1 MTVLA
6 ENNEVDE
13 VEQEEVEQEQEVTGE
28 TPEAE
33 QEQDEEPEPEE
44 VVVSIGDASPASE
57 EEEQRQAPEWVKELR
72 KENREKSRQLREL
85 QAKLAERDA
94 QTAEPAAA
102 IPKPTLEGCEYDTD
116 LYEQKF
122 QAWQEQE
129 AARKDAERK
138 KADDEKAQVDAWNAK
153 VSAYNEAKTKLKVS
167 DYDDAEAVVQHELS
181 ITQQGIIVSGADNPA
196 LVTYALGKN
205 PAKAKELASIKDPV
219 KFAFAV
225 AKLET
230 QVKTSPRKAPPAP
243 EGRVRTG
250 NAAPSGAVDNT
261 LERLREKAEKTG
273 DMSEVIAYKTKQ
285 RAAK

>member
-6 ENNEVDE
+6 ENTEVD
-13 VEQEEVEQEQEVTGE
+13 QEEQKPVEQEQEVTGE
-28 TPEAE
+28 TPAPE
-33 QEQDEEPEPEE
+33 QGQNDPESEE

-57 EEEQRQAPEWVKELR
+57 EEEHKQAPEWVKDLR
-72 KENREKSRQLREL
+72 KENREKSRKLREL
-85 QAKLAERDA
+85 EAKLAEREA
-94 QTAEPAAA
+94 QTAAPAAA
-102 IPKPTLEGCEYDTD
+102 IPKPTMEDCDYDTD

-122 QAWQEQE
+122 LAWQQQE
-129 AARKDAERK
+129 TARKETERK
-138 KADDEKAQVDAWNAK
+138 KADDEKAQADAWNST
-153 VSAYNEAKTKLKVS
+153 VSAYNDAKAKLKVS
-167 DYDDAEAVVQHELS
+167 DYEEAEEVVQQSLS
-181 ITQQGIIVSGADNPA
+181 VMQQGVIVSGADNSA
-196 LVTYALGKN
+196 LVIYALGKN

-261 LERLREKAEKTG
+261 LERLREKAMKTG
-273 DMSEVIAYKTKQ
+273 DMSEVVAYKAKL

>member
-6 ENNEVDE
+6 ENTEVDQE
-13 VEQEEVEQEQEVTGE
+13 EQEEVKQEQEAIGE
-28 TPEAE
+28 TPAAE
-33 QEQDEEPEPEE
+33 QEQNDPESEE

-57 EEEQRQAPEWVKELR
+57 EEEQKQAPEWVKELR
-72 KENREKSRQLREL
+72 KENREKSRKLRDLE
-85 QAKLAERDA
+85 AKLAEREA
-94 QTAEPAAA
+94 KAESVTNL
-102 IPKPTLEGCEYDTD
+102 PKPTLADCDYDTD
-116 LYEQKF
+116 LYEQRF
-122 QAWQEQE
+122 HAWQQQE

-138 KADDEKAQVDAWNAK
+138 KADDEKAQADSWNEK
-153 VSAYNEAKTKLKVS
+153 VTAYNDAKAKLKVS
-167 DYDDAEAVVQHELS
+167 DFEDAEAAVLHELNV
-181 ITQQGIIVSGADNPA
+181 TQQGIIVSGADNAA
-196 LVTYALGKN
+196 LVNYALGKN
-205 PAKAKELASIKDPV
+205 PTKLKELASIKDPV

-273 DMSEVIAYKTKQ
+273 DMSEVIAYKAKL

>member
-6 ENNEVDE
+6 ENTEVDQE
-13 VEQEEVEQEQEVTGE
+13 EQEEVKQEQEVAGE
-28 TPEAE
+28 TPAAE
-33 QEQDEEPEPEE
+33 QEQDDSESDE
-44 VVVSIGDASPASE
+44 VTVSIGDASPASE
-57 EEEQRQAPEWVKELR
+57 EEEHKQAPEWVKELR
-72 KENREKSRQLREL
+72 KENREKSRKLREL
-85 QAKLAERDA
+85 EAKLAERDA
-94 QTAEPAAA
+94 KAESATNL
-102 IPKPTLEGCEYDTD
+102 PKPTLADCEYDPD

-122 QAWQEQE
+122 LAWQQQE
-129 AARKDAERK
+129 TARKEAERK
-138 KADDEKAQVDAWNAK
+138 KADDEKAQVESWNEK
-153 VSAYNEAKTKLKVS
+153 VTAYNDAKAKLKVS
-167 DYDDAEAVVQHELS
+167 DFEDAEAAVLHELS
-181 ITQQGIIVSGADNPA
+181 VTQQGIIVSGADNAA
-196 LVTYALGKN
+196 LVNYALGKN
-205 PAKAKELASIKDPV
+205 PAKLKELASIKDPV

-273 DMSEVIAYKTKQ
+273 DMSEVIAYKAKL

>member
-6 ENNEVDE
+6 ENTEVDQE
-13 VEQEEVEQEQEVTGE
+13 EQEEVKQEQEAIGE
-28 TPEAE
+28 TPAAE
-33 QEQDEEPEPEE
+33 QEQNDPESEE

-57 EEEQRQAPEWVKELR
+57 EEEQKQAPEWVKELR
-72 KENREKSRQLREL
+72 KENREKSRKLREL
-85 QAKLAERDA
+85 EAKLAERDA
-94 QTAEPAAA
+94 KAESVTNL
-102 IPKPTLEGCEYDTD
+102 PKPTLADCDYDTD

-122 QAWQEQE
+122 HAWQQQE
-129 AARKDAERK
+129 AARKEAERK
-138 KADDEKAQVDAWNAK
+138 KADDEKAQADSWNEK
-153 VSAYNEAKTKLKVS
+153 VTAYNDAKAKLKVS
-167 DYDDAEAVVQHELS
+167 DFEDAEAAVLHELNV
-181 ITQQGIIVSGADNPA
+181 TQQGIIVSGADNAA
-196 LVTYALGKN
+196 LVNYALGKN
-205 PAKAKELASIKDPV
+205 PTKLKELASIKDPV

-273 DMSEVIAYKTKQ
+273 DMSEVIAYKAKL

>member
-6 ENNEVDE
+6 ENNEVD
-13 VEQEEVEQEQEVTGE
+13 QEEQNPVEQEQEVTGE
-28 TPEAE
+28 TPAPE
-33 QEQDEEPEPEE
+33 QEQNDPESEE

-57 EEEQRQAPEWVKELR
+57 EEEHKQAPEWVKDLR
-72 KENREKSRQLREL
+72 KENREKSRKLREL
-85 QAKLAERDA
+85 EAKLAEREA
-94 QTAEPAAA
+94 QTAAPAAA
-102 IPKPTLEGCEYDTD
+102 IPKPTMEDCDYDTD

-122 QAWQEQE
+122 LAWQQQE
-129 AARKDAERK
+129 TVRKEADRK
-138 KADDEKAQVDAWNAK
+138 KADDEKAQADAWNAT
-153 VSAYNEAKTKLKVS
+153 VSAYNDAKAKLKVS
-167 DYDDAEAVVQHELS
+167 DYEEAEEVVQQSLS
-181 ITQQGIIVSGADNPA
+181 VMQQGVIVSGADNPA
-196 LVTYALGKN
+196 LVIYALGKN

-243 EGRVRTG
+243 EGRIRTG

-261 LERLREKAEKTG
+261 LERLREKAMKTG
-273 DMSEVIAYKTKQ
+273 DMSEVVAYKAKL

>member
-6 ENNEVDE
+6 ENNEVDKE
-13 VEQEEVEQEQEVTGE
+13 EQNPVEQEQVVAGE
-28 TPEAE
+28 TPAPE
-33 QEQDEEPEPEE
+33 QEPNDPESEE

-57 EEEQRQAPEWVKELR
+57 EEEHKQAPEWVKDLR
-72 KENREKSRQLREL
+72 KENREKSRKLREL
-85 QAKLAERDA
+85 EAKLAERDA
-94 QTAEPAAA
+94 QTAAPAAA
-102 IPKPTLEGCEYDTD
+102 IQKPTMEDCDYDTD

-122 QAWQEQE
+122 LAWQQQE
-129 AARKDAERK
+129 TARKEAERK
-138 KADDEKAQVDAWNAK
+138 KADDEKAQNDAWNAK
-153 VSAYNEAKTKLKVS
+153 VSAYNDAKAKLKVS
-167 DYDDAEAVVQHELS
+167 DYEEAEEVVQQSLS
-181 ITQQGIIVSGADNPA
+181 VMQQGVIVSGADNPA
-196 LVTYALGKN
+196 LVIYALGKN
-205 PAKAKELASIKDPV
+205 PDKAKELASIKDPV

-261 LERLREKAEKTG
+261 LERLREKAMKTG
-273 DMSEVIAYKTKQ
+273 DMSEVVAYKAKL